1 MDGKSVIARI
11 SCHVPSFFSVQSD
24 SVTSILCILLNRN
37 VYSRVQ
43 LLGCTRLH
51 SRSVCPEGRRPLW
64 GGNSSPQEQQAFSPC
79 SKLSFL
85 TRHRRDNSR
94 KVSRASRCDEV
105 KYWLFGDMSHED
117 PWAKLSNCT
126 ALHCKDLFTA
136 DISTGIKAFITQRQH
151 STNFS

>member
-1 MDGKSVIARI
+1 MFD
-11 SCHVPSFFSVQSD
+11 
-24 SVTSILCILLNRN
+24 
-37 VYSRVQ
+37 SRVQ

-94 KVSRASRCDEV
+94 KVSRTSRCDEV
-105 KYWLFGDMSHED
+105 KNWRCGDMSLEEL
-117 PWAKLSNCT
+117 WAKIIKLYGITLQRRTHSR
-126 ALHCKDLFTA
+126 HIRGHRGLFYIETSE
-136 DISTGIKAFITQRQH
+136 DKF
-151 STNFS
+151 FLK